1 MTAPSSIDPARFLHD
16 QLESASPDLLRS
28 MLATFVNALMSAEA
42 DALCGAPYGVVSAD
56 RVNVRNGYRHRDFDT
71 RAGTLDVAVPKLRS
85 GSYFPDW
92 LLERRRRAEA
102 ALTSVVATCYLLGV
116 STRRME
122 KLVESLGITRL
133 SRSQVSEMAR
143 DLDGQVEAFRT
154 RPLDAG
160 PYTFVAADALVLKV
174 REGGRVVNVHSLL
187 ATGVNA
193 DGHREI
199 LGLQVTSAE
208 DGAGWLAFFRDLTA
222 RGLSGVAL
230 VTSDAHRG
238 LVEAIGAT
246 LPGASWQRCR
256 THYAANLMSA
266 TPKASWPW
274 VKTMLH
280 SVYDQPDAESVH
292 GQFDRLVDAVSGKLP
307 TVAGHLD
314 AARPDVL
321 AFTSFPRELW
331 RQIWS
336 NNPMVILRPRDD
348 HGSDLGVCASA
359 GVYDDGVRLGV
370 MPGGDCRFGVSRRRS
385 PSASASASRSRRL
398 SASSWRTRWVVSSSR
413 DRSDASVA
421 RCRSGMAG
429 RAGCLGWPRSRS
441 ISARRSGW
449 E

>member
-1 MTAPSSIDPARFLHD
+1 MAAKPSIDPARMLHD

-28 MLATFVNALMSAEA
+28 LLATFVDTLMSAEA
-42 DALCGAPYGVVSAD
+42 DAVCGAPYGTPSPD

-71 RAGTLDVAVPKLRS
+71 RVGTLDVAIPKLRS

-133 SRSQVSEMAR
+133 SKSQVSEMAR
-143 DLDGQVEAFRT
+143 DLDEQVEAFRT

-160 PYTFVAADALVLKV
+160 PYTFVAADALVIKV
-174 REGGRVVNVHSLL
+174 REGGRVINVHALL

-238 LVEAIGAT
+238 LTEAIGAT

-256 THYAANLMSA
+256 THYAANLMAA

-274 VKTMLH
+274 VKTLLH
-280 SVYDQPDAESVH
+280 SVYDQPDAASVH
-292 GQFDRLVDAVSGKLP
+292 AQYDRLIDAISEKLP
-307 TVAGHLD
+307 KVAAHLD
-314 AARPDVL
+314 DARADVL
-321 AFTSFPRELW
+321 AFTGFPKELW

-336 NNPMVILRPRDD
+336 NNPQE
-348 HGSDLGVCASA
+348 
-359 GVYDDGVRLGV
+359 RLN
-370 MPGGDCRFGVSRRRS
+370 REIRRRTDVVGIF
-385 PSASASASRSRRL
+385 PSRDALIRLVGAVLAEQHDEWAEGRRYLGLDVLARSRITLAPATSEVTTDNDLQAL
-398 SASSWRTRWVVSSSR
+398 SA
-413 DRSDASVA
+413 
-421 RCRSGMAG
+421 
-429 RAGCLGWPRSRS
+429 
-441 ISARRSGW
+441 
-449 E
+449 

>member
-1 MTAPSSIDPARFLHD
+1 VILRETYQVDSMENYAMAAKPSIDPARMLHD
-16 QLESASPDLLRS
+16 QLASASPDLLRS
-28 MLATFVNALMSAEA
+28 LLAAFLDALMSAEA
-42 DALCGAPYGVVSAD
+42 DAVCGAPYGMPSPG

-71 RAGTLDVAVPKLRS
+71 RAGTLDLSIPRLRQ

-122 KLVESLGITRL
+122 KLVETLGITRL
-133 SRSQVSEMAR
+133 SKSQVSVMDAV
-143 DLDGQVEAFRT
+143 VEDFRT
-154 RPLDAG
+154 RPLDTG

-174 REGGRVVNVHSLL
+174 REGGRVVNVHALL

-208 DGAGWLAFFRDLTA
+208 DGAGWLGFFRDLTA
-222 RGLSGVAL
+222 RGLTGVAL

-238 LVEAIGAT
+238 LTEAIGAT

-274 VKTMLH
+274 VRTLLH
-280 SVYDQPDAESVH
+280 SVYDQPDAASVH
-292 GQFDRLVDAVSGKLP
+292 AQYDRLADAVQDKLP
-307 TVAGHLD
+307 AVAAHLD
-314 AARPDVL
+314 AARADLL
-321 AFTSFPRELW
+321 AFTAFPKELW

-336 NNPMVILRPRDD
+336 NNPQE
-348 HGSDLGVCASA
+348 
-359 GVYDDGVRLGV
+359 RLN
-370 MPGGDCRFGVSRRRS
+370 REIRRRTDVVGIFPDRNS
-385 PSASASASRSRRL
+385 LIRLVGAVLAEQHDEWTEGRRYLGLDVLARSRITICDTTSEVQPETSLPAL
-398 SASSWRTRWVVSSSR
+398 SA
-413 DRSDASVA
+413 
-421 RCRSGMAG
+421 
-429 RAGCLGWPRSRS
+429 
-441 ISARRSGW
+441 
-449 E
+449 

>member
-1 MTAPSSIDPARFLHD
+1 
-16 QLESASPDLLRS
+16 
-28 MLATFVNALMSAEA
+28 
-42 DALCGAPYGVVSAD
+42 
-56 RVNVRNGYRHRDFDT
+56 VNVRNGYRHRDFDT
-71 RAGTLDVAVPKLRS
+71 RSGTLDLSIPKVRQ
-85 GSYFPDW
+85 GTYFPDW

-122 KLVESLGITRL
+122 KLVQSLGITSL
-133 SRSQVSEMAR
+133 SKSQVSEMAK
-143 DLDGQVEAFRT
+143 DLDAVVEDFRT

-174 REGGRVVNVHSLL
+174 REGGRVVNVHALL

-222 RGLSGVAL
+222 RGLAGVAL

-238 LVEAIGAT
+238 LTEATGAT

-280 SVYDQPDAESVH
+280 SVCDQPDAASVH
-292 GQFDRLVDAVSGKLP
+292 AQYDRLIDTVQDKLP
-307 TVAGHLD
+307 KVADHLE

-321 AFTSFPRELW
+321 AFTSFPKELW

-336 NNPMVILRPRDD
+336 NNPQERLNREIRRRTDVVGIFPDRNSLIRLVGAVLAEQHDEWAEGRRY
-348 HGSDLGVCASA
+348 LGVDVLA
-359 GVYDDGVRLGV
+359 
-370 MPGGDCRFGVSRRRS
+370 
-385 PSASASASRSRRL
+385 RSRITICDTIQEASHTSDIPAL
-398 SASSWRTRWVVSSSR
+398 SA
-413 DRSDASVA
+413 
-421 RCRSGMAG
+421 
-429 RAGCLGWPRSRS
+429 
-441 ISARRSGW
+441 
-449 E
+449 

>member
-1 MTAPSSIDPARFLHD
+1 VILWKTFHSASEGDTSVTAPSSIDPARFLHD

-28 MLATFVNALMSAEA
+28 MLTTFINTLMSAEA
-42 DALCGAPYGVVSAD
+42 DAVCGAPYGMPGPD

-71 RAGTLDVAVPKLRS
+71 RAGTLDVAIPKLRS

-122 KLVESLGITRL
+122 KLVETLGITRL
-133 SRSQVSEMAR
+133 SKSQVSVMAAE
-143 DLDGQVEAFRT
+143 LDAVVEDFRT

-174 REGGRVVNVHSLL
+174 REGGRVVNVHALL
-187 ATGVNA
+187 AVGVNA

-222 RGLSGVAL
+222 RGLAGVQL

-280 SVYDQPDAESVH
+280 SVYDQPDTASVH
-292 GQFDRLVDAVSGKLP
+292 AQYDRLVEAVAVKLP
-307 TVAGHLD
+307 KVAAHLD
-314 AARPDVL
+314 AARADVL
-321 AFTSFPRELW
+321 AFTGFPKEIW

-336 NNPMVILRPRDD
+336 NNPQE
-348 HGSDLGVCASA
+348 
-359 GVYDDGVRLGV
+359 RLN
-370 MPGGDCRFGVSRRRS
+370 REIRRRTDVVGIF
-385 PSASASASRSRRL
+385 PGRDALIRLVGAVLAEQDDEWTEGRRYLGLDVLARSRITLAADSTDPQEVTPASDFQAL
-398 SASSWRTRWVVSSSR
+398 SA
-413 DRSDASVA
+413 
-421 RCRSGMAG
+421 
-429 RAGCLGWPRSRS
+429 
-441 ISARRSGW
+441 
-449 E
+449 